1 MAHMTRK
8 KLNIVDKQKNVQCLQ
23 CEIGANPHSNQ
34 VGIAVNDKKFPM
46 FPMLKSPGGAF
57 QSC

>member
-8 KLNIVDKQKNVQCLQ
+8 KLNIVDIKNVQCLQ

-57 QSC
+57 